1 MADRFDDLDEMELV
15 EHRLALMR
23 AYGEACAAYDH
34 AKAAALH
41 ARALEAQREIA
52 RRRGDNAHKTGL
64 EGHTT
69 DELVAIFAQR
79 AIAHDEA
86 DGMPEVD
93 ERYWDLDAVSV
104 ELERRDGDQRRALFR
119 LYFHPDERVHHAAAD
134 ATRTLAPVLSLE
146 RMSAVGD
153 ETWRPPATGNG
164 AYEAKLYDLVPTERG
179 NGVRAATL
187 DDLSEEQLVE
197 RFLTLSVEQDEAQRY
212 DELARYNRLFSRK
225 TAVIDA
231 LKRREGDRRRVLAR
245 FYDHANFRVRL
256 NAAHATLALMP
267 QEARTVFEIISQSGL
282 HPYCGDAAVTLG
294 SLDSGF
300 YEPK

>member
-1 MADRFDDLDEMELV
+1 MTDRFDDLDEMELV

-23 AYGEACAAYDH
+23 AYGEACAAYDQS
-34 AKAAALH
+34 KAAALH

-64 EGHTT
+64 ESHTT
-69 DELVAIFAQR
+69 DELVAMFVQR

-104 ELERRDGDQRRALFR
+104 ELERRDGDQRRALFQ
-119 LYFHPDERVHHAAAD
+119 LYCHPDERVHHAAAE
-134 ATRTLAPVLSLE
+134 ATRTLAPVLSSD

-153 ETWRPPATGNG
+153 EAWRPPSTGNG
-164 AYEAKLYDLVPTERG
+164 AYEAELHGLATKGARSDTRSS
-179 NGVRAATL
+179 TL

-197 RFLTLSVEQDEAQRY
+197 RFLTLSVEQDEAQQY
-212 DELARYNRLFSRK
+212 DDLARYSRLFSRK
-225 TAVIDA
+225 SAVVDA
-231 LKRREGDRRRVLAR
+231 LKRREGDRRRILAR
-245 FYDHANFRVRL
+245 FYDHANLKVRL

-267 QEARTVFEIISQSGL
+267 QEARKVFEIIAQSGRQ
-282 HPYCGDAAVTLG
+282 PYRAYAAETL
-294 SLDSGF
+294 SNLDSGF
-300 YEPK
+300 YKPK